1 MRESFVA
8 LLYRILPRVIQIC
21 TPAAPIYDQRC
32 IAAAPSVRPEGGTSV
47 VPASSALS
55 HGNGPS
61 VVQERPLDLSIP
73 RTVLQTG
80 VPSTA
85 VGHPSFPEFR
95 IIVTIVTCT
104 CVRVTVD
111 SDSDSSSGESDEE

>member
-1 MRESFVA
+1 M
-8 LLYRILPRVIQIC
+8 
-21 TPAAPIYDQRC
+21 
-32 IAAAPSVRPEGGTSV
+32 
-47 VPASSALS
+47 
-55 HGNGPS
+55 
-61 VVQERPLDLSIP
+61 VQERPLDLSIP

-95 IIVTIVTCT
+95 IVVTIVTCT